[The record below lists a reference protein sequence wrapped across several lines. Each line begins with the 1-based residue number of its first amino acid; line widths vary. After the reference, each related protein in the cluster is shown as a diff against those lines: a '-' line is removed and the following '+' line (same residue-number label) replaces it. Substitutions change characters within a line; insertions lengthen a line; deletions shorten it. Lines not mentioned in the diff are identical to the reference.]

1 MARALLG
8 KRVDDEVSVRTPEG
22 STQTVI
28 TSIRYDALKP
38 AK

>member
-22 STQTVI
+22 FRQTVI
-28 TSIRYDALKP
+28 PDIRYDPLPSDK
-38 AK
+38 